1 MSSRNP
7 VIWHEGLFV
16 KPQHFQQQARAV
28 EATVQQ
34 RIQSLNDALY
44 GFSELTLNTEYLS
57 FGKVALTKARGILPD
72 GSVFDIPN
80 DLAPPAPL
88 EIVDSSAVN
97 QIVYLALPLKSDG
110 ALEVRWPEQ
119 YANSRYIAKRQEV
132 RDTHSEDGDSVGMDL
147 AVPNLQ
153 LMLGRD
159 DRSAYTGIAVGRI
172 QHKRPDGSLVM
183 DEHFYPTSVSLQA
196 VPALHRYLGEI
207 AGLMRERAKNLAER
221 IGSPGQSGVADVTDF
236 NLLQTLNRLFPLF
249 QHLARQR
256 HVHPERLYI
265 ALAQAC
271 GELVTFT
278 DEGHL
283 PQEFPAYQHD
293 NLRES
298 FQLLEHTLRRSLGTV
313 LQPRAVS
320 LPIEIQQYGV
330 RTAVLHDKRL
340 LDNAEFILAVR
351 ARLPLES
358 LRQQLPKQIK
368 ISSTENLSQ
377 LISLQLPGIP
387 LIPLPVAPRHLPFHA
402 GFSYF
407 ELDRHHPVWQS
418 LRKGTGFGFHIADE
432 FPELELQFWAIRSEK
447 DER

>member
-16 KPQHFQQQARAV
+16 KPQHFQQQARAT
-28 EATVQQ
+28 EAAVHQ
-34 RIQSLNDALY
+34 RLTCLNDALY
-44 GFSELTLNTEYLS
+44 GFSELELNSEYLS
-57 FGKVALTKARGILPD
+57 FGKVALTKARGIMPD

-88 EIVDSSAVN
+88 EIAHSNAVN
-97 QIVYLALPLKSDG
+97 QIVYLTLPLKSDG
-110 ALEVRWPEQ
+110 ALEVRWPDQ
-119 YANSRYIAKRQEV
+119 YANSRYIAQRKEV
-132 RDTHSEDGDSVGMDL
+132 RDTHSEDGDQVDMHL

-153 LMLGRD
+153 LMLERD
-159 DRSAYTGIAVGRI
+159 DRSAFTGIAVGRI
-172 QHKRPDGSLVM
+172 QDKRPDGSLVM
-183 DEHFYPTSVSLQA
+183 DEQFYPTSVSLQA
-196 VPALHRYLGEI
+196 VPTLQRYLGEV

-265 ALAQAC
+265 AFAQAC

-283 PQEFPAYQHD
+283 PQEYPAYQHD

-298 FQLLEHTLRRSLGTV
+298 FKTLEHTLRRALGTV

-320 LPIEIQQYGV
+320 LPIERQQYGV
-330 RTAVLHDKRL
+330 MSAVLSDKRL

-351 ARLPLES
+351 AKLPLET
-358 LRQQLPKQIK
+358 LRQQLPRQIK
-368 ISSTENLSQ
+368 ISSSETLSQ

-407 ELDRHHPVWQS
+407 ELDRHHPAWQS
-418 LRKGTGFGFHIADE
+418 LSSSTGFGFHIAGE

-447 DER
+447 DE